1 MSLYF
6 EFDSTDAFTA
16 GALGEPGQRTFVLQV
31 RAEGQRITI
40 KCEKE
45 QVAALSEYLRKL
57 LADAPDVSERPIE
70 DAMQLSQPV
79 EPEFVLGTVGLAYD
93 SIGDRLVIQLDEI
106 EVIDENDH
114 ENDQVES
121 TQDISRIRARITRGQ
136 AAAFCEH
143 ADDVVASGRPTCVF
157 CGRPINRDGH
167 LCPRMN

>member
-6 EFDSTDAFTA
+6 EFDATDAFTT

-31 RAEGQRITI
+31 RAEGQRISI

-45 QVAALSEYLRKL
+45 QVAAMSEYLRKL
-57 LADAPDVSERPIE
+57 LADAPDVSQRPIE
-70 DAMQLSQPV
+70 DAMQLSMPV

-93 SIGDRLVIQLDEI
+93 SISDRLVIQLDEI
-106 EVIDENDH
+106 AIVTDG
-114 ENDQVES
+114 
-121 TQDISRIRARITRGQ
+121 QDSDDNAVSLDVSRIRANITRGQ

-143 ADDVVASGRPTCVF
+143 ADDVVASGRPTCIF
-157 CGRPINRDGH
+157 CGRPINKDGH

>member
-6 EFDSTDAFTA
+6 EFDITDAFTT

-31 RAEGQRITI
+31 RAEGQRISI

-45 QVAALSEYLRKL
+45 QVAAMSEYLRKL
-57 LADAPDVSERPIE
+57 LADAPDVSQRPIE
-70 DAMQLSQPV
+70 DAMQLSMPV

-93 SIGDRLVIQLDEI
+93 SISDRLVIQLDEI
-106 EVIDENDH
+106 AIATDGQEPDDNAVSPD
-114 ENDQVES
+114 V
-121 TQDISRIRARITRGQ
+121 SRIRVNITRGQ

-143 ADDVVASGRPTCVF
+143 ADDVVASGRPTCIF
-157 CGRPINRDGH
+157 CGRPINKDGH